1 MENTNILTT
10 IDNVNSLVDSNFKD
24 TLKCEAKT
32 LFSTGG
38 SYEFIKI
45 MQHIY
50 NEGTIYIKRDFTHCA
65 IKIEDDLYDCEGKLI
80 NSNDYVEANDAHI
93 YILDKYLNPYYKLF
107 NISNTI
113 IRLLDKKQYQM

>member
-10 IDNVNSLVDSNFKD
+10 IDNVKSLVDFNFKD
-24 TLKCEAKT
+24 TLKCEAET

-50 NEGTIYIKRDFTHCA
+50 NEGTIYIKRDFKCCIFWNKCN
-65 IKIEDDLYDCEGKLI
+65 IKNKIIPIFRHLRHNSKNKAKKAETGAVVERYDL
-80 NSNDYVEANDAHI
+80 
-93 YILDKYLNPYYKLF
+93 
-107 NISNTI
+107 
-113 IRLLDKKQYQM
+113 